1 MDKKTISSVMSEMG
15 KRRAAKM
22 TTAERS
28 AGGKARAAKLTK
40 KRRKEIATIASKA
53 AAAKRLTK
61 TPPAD

>member
-1 MDKKTISSVMSEMG
+1 MDKKTISAVMSELG
-15 KRRAAKM
+15 KRRAA
-22 TTAERS
+22 TLTHAERS

-61 TPPAD
+61 PPQ